1 MDFSHR
7 VVSWGYCEQKKEDI
21 VLVSNRYELDWVWT
35 RFGLGL
41 VRADGMD
48 GLEWIDNKKNI
59 VAYRCTC

>member
-1 MDFSHR
+1 MGILST
-7 VVSWGYCEQKKEDI
+7 KKEDI

-48 GLEWIDNKKNI
+48 WSG
-59 VAYRCTC
+59 